1 MSKPTML
8 ELAIKEWGVARDA
21 LIDMYT
27 AIYLKRSFDRNFVA
41 AVRKSY
47 DVNLICN
54 RIHSEIDELG
64 LVILVFDVGTT
75 QETRLSVKKEISDFV
90 RCITYK
96 KFQIGVVK
104 EMALEEFVSRQKK
117 HGIPIYR
124 Y

>member
-1 MSKPTML
+1 MSSKAFSCFL
-8 ELAIKEWGVARDA
+8 EVDA
-21 LIDMYT
+21 DIDF
-27 AIYLKRSFDRNFVA
+27 A
-41 AVRKSY
+41 
-47 DVNLICN
+47 VNLICN

-75 QETRLSVKKEISDFV
+75 QETRLSVKKEILDFV

-104 EMALEEFVSRQKK
+104 EMTIDEYETRQRK

>member
-1 MSKPTML
+1 MSSK
-8 ELAIKEWGVARDA
+8 AFSCFFKVDA
-21 LIDMYT
+21 DIDF
-27 AIYLKRSFDRNFVA
+27 A
-41 AVRKSY
+41 
-47 DVNLICN
+47 VNLFCN